1 MSSLYEFVKWLYL
14 VFYPPAP
21 KEPTASPLRFGIL
34 GAARIA
40 PIGLVLPVKNHPDA
54 VVTAVAARDQGRADA
69 FAKKNGIPKAYGGEG
84 AYQKLLDD
92 PEIDVVY
99 NPLPN
104 GLHYEWTMKALAAGK
119 HVLLEKPSANTA
131 EETRK
136 MFAFA
141 QEKGLVLLEAFHYRF
156 HPATRRVKAIVDSGE
171 LGTLTKIEANLGLPG
186 FFFKDNDIRMA
197 YDLGGGAMMDLGCYA
212 MSITRYLA
220 NANPTKVISANAE
233 VLPKFPRVD
242 IGTTATLAFPAST
255 TATDTDTDTGGLTA
269 TLLTHFRLPPLLGFL
284 PRWPRLSV
292 RVSGTRGTVELSNF
306 PGAWVHHTITVES
319 SEQEGGGGDGQLRKR
334 TEKHYGNL
342 GWTTYRY
349 QLEAFVDKLRGRTPE
364 HWFDAQDSIANLEWI
379 EAVYKETGLGSRPP
393 STAQVP

>member
-1 MSSLYEFVKWLYL
+1 MASLYGFAKRLYL
-14 VFYPPAP
+14 VFNPPTP

-40 PIGLVLPVKNHPDA
+40 PIALVLPVKSHPDA

-69 FAKKNGIPKAYGGEG
+69 FAKKHGIPKAYGGSG

-119 HVLLEKPSANTA
+119 HVLLEKPK
-131 EETRK
+131 TRK

-141 QEKGLVLLEAFHYRF
+141 QEKGLVLLEAFHYRY
-156 HPATRRVKAIVDSGE
+156 HPATRRVKAIIDSGE
-171 LGTLTKIEANLGLPG
+171 LGTLTKIEVNFGIPG
-186 FFFKDNDIRMA
+186 FFVKDSDIRMV
-197 YDLGGGAMMDLGCYA
+197 YDLGGYA
-212 MSITRYLA
+212 VSISRYLA

-242 IGTTATLAFPAST
+242 VSTTATLAFPTSGGST
-255 TATDTDTDTGGLTA
+255 TNGPADGLTA

-284 PRWPRLSV
+284 PRWPDLSV
-292 RVSGTRGTVELSNF
+292 RVSGTRGIVDLSNF
-306 PGAWVHHTITVES
+306 PGPWVHHNITVES
-319 SEQEGGGGDGQLRKR
+319 SEQEGGRLRKR

-349 QLEAFVDKLRGRTPE
+349 QIEAFVDKLRNRTPE
-364 HWFDAQDSIANLEWI
+364 HWYDAQDSIANLEWI

>member
-1 MSSLYEFVKWLYL
+1 MASLYGFVKRLYV
-14 VFYPPAP
+14 VFNPPAP

-40 PIGLVLPVKNHPDA
+40 PIALILPVKSHPDA

-69 FAKKNGIPKAYGGEG
+69 FAKKHGIPKAYGGSG

-141 QEKGLVLLEAFHYRF
+141 EEKGLVLLEAFHYRF
-156 HPATRRVKAIVDSGE
+156 HPATRRLKAIIDSGE
-171 LGTLTKIEANLGLPG
+171 LGTLTKIEVPFGVPG
-186 FFFKDNDIRMA
+186 IFIGDSDIRMV
-197 YDLGGGAMMDLGCYA
+197 YDLGGGAMMDMGCYA
-212 MSITRYLA
+212 MSMSRYLA
-220 NANPTKVISANAE
+220 GADPTKVISANAE

-242 IGTTATLAFPAST
+242 VGTTATLAFPNSGGST
-255 TATDTDTDTGGLTA
+255 TNGSADGLTA
-269 TLLTHFRLPPLLGFL
+269 TLLAHFRLPPLLGFI
-284 PRWPRLSV
+284 PRWPQFSV
-292 RVSGTRGTVELSNF
+292 RVSGTRGTVELSNI
-306 PGAWVHHTITVES
+306 PAPWVHHNITVES
-319 SEQEGGGGDGQLRKR
+319 SEQEGGQLRKR

-364 HWFDAQDSIANLEWI
+364 HWHDAEDSIANMEWI

-393 STAQVP
+393 STAEVQVP